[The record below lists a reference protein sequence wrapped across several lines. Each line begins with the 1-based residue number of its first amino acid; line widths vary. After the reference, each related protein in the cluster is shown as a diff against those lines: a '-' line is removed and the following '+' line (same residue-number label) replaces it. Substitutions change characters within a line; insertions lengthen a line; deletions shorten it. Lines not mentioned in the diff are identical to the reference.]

1 MRFEDATFTKL
12 LTGGFVVAALASGA
26 WLGFN
31 QMRGVTSSLD
41 RVENLTL
48 DWRFLLA
55 GARPAPPGVVIV
67 AIDDKTLSEAEV
79 HAVSRG
85 TLARL
90 VRAIGDL
97 HPQAV
102 ALDIAF
108 PDSKG
113 ENEDGELAG
122 ALKSTT
128 SVVASIG
135 IFGGGEPSGG
145 GSQRDQSASSA
156 DLAFAPKPSGVLWP
170 TDVILEATQTGLANV
185 STDSSGIPRY
195 VPMIF
200 EIPDGVAPSFALAVA
215 SASVGAGPV
224 LGPDRIELAGRTART
239 DFGYHLP
246 IRYYG
251 PAGSFR
257 QYSAAEVLRGEVAA
271 GSLRGQVVVVGVTA
285 AGLGD
290 TFATPFDRVAPGV
303 EIFATAISNLL
314 SGDTLARTPST
325 RRIDAAMAAG
335 LPVAMIAL
343 IAMRRAALGLVLAA
357 LTLVFWAAGVFL
369 AFVNGYWL
377 SMALP
382 LATSVPLI
390 AGYTGARFL
399 VERHSGRKAM
409 AERAMLAKFQS
420 PLLVDRLLREPHFL
434 DKPLRQDIA
443 VMFLD
448 LSGSTGATEALGPE
462 RSRDMLSALQTLVE
476 REVTAQRGIVIN
488 YMGDGV
494 LAVFGLARPQSD
506 DAARALA
513 AVESLNT
520 AVGAWVEDLP
530 SAARDRLDFRI
541 GVHFGPAILSRLGS
555 PTHQQITASGDI
567 VNVASRL
574 LEVARQQHS
583 RVVVS
588 EDLFA
593 AARSTPGSA
602 NLEVEAYAPLT
613 VPIRGRTGFIQVRVR
628 K

>member
-1 MRFEDATFTKL
+1 MRFEGGTASRL
-12 LTGGFVVAALASGA
+12 LTVGFIASALVCGGWLGLNQMMGAASG
-26 WLGFN
+26 
-31 QMRGVTSSLD
+31 LD

-90 VRAIGDL
+90 VRAIVDL
-97 HPQAV
+97 HAQAV

-108 PDSKG
+108 LDSKG
-113 ENEDGELAG
+113 EKEDGELAG

-145 GSQRDQSASSA
+145 GSQRDQSASSE
-156 DLAFAPKPSGVLWP
+156 DLTFAPKPSEVLWP
-170 TDVILEATQTGLANV
+170 TDLIRDATQTGLANV

-195 VPMIF
+195 VPLIF

-215 SASVGAGPV
+215 SASVGADPV
-224 LGPDRIELAGRTART
+224 LGPDRIELAGRTTRT

-257 QYSAAEVLRGEVAA
+257 RYSAAAVLRGEVDAE
-271 GSLRGQVVVVGVTA
+271 SLRGQVVVVGVTA

-343 IAMRRAALGLVLAA
+343 IAMRRAAVGLILAA

-377 SMALP
+377 NMALP

-399 VERHSGRKAM
+399 VERHSGRKAA
-409 AERAMLAKFQS
+409 AERATLAKFQS
-420 PLLVDRLLREPHFL
+420 PLLLDHLLHEPEFL
-434 DKPLRQDIA
+434 GKPVRQDVA

-448 LSGSTGATEALGPE
+448 LSGSTGVVEAMGPE
-462 RSRDMLSALQTLVE
+462 RSRDLLHAMQSLVE
-476 REVTAQRGIVIN
+476 REVTERRGIVIN
-488 YMGDGV
+488 FMGDGV
-494 LAVFGLARPQSD
+494 LAVFGLPKPQSD
-506 DAARALA
+506 DAARAFA
-513 AVESLNT
+513 TVESLH
-520 AVGAWVEDLP
+520 ASVAAWIADLP
-530 SAARDRLDFRI
+530 AGARDRLDFRI
-541 GVHFGPAILSRLGS
+541 GAHFGPAILSRLGS
-555 PTHQQITASGDI
+555 PTHQQITASGDT

-574 LEVARQQHS
+574 LEVAKQRHC
-583 RVVVS
+583 RVIVS
-588 EDLFA
+588 DDLFT
-593 AARSTPGSA
+593 AARSSPGSTNVDA
-602 NLEVEAYAPLT
+602 GAYAPVT
-613 VPIRGRTGFIQVRVR
+613 VPIRGRVGSMQVRVR
-628 K
+628 N

>member
-1 MRFEDATFTKL
+1 MRFESATASRL
-12 LTGGFVVAALASGA
+12 LTGGFIAAALVFGA
-26 WLGFN
+26 WLGLK
-31 QMRGVTSSLD
+31 QMTGVASGLD

-67 AIDDKTLSEAEV
+67 AIDDQTLSEAEG
-79 HAVSRG
+79 HALSRK

-90 VRAIGDL
+90 VRAIANF
-97 HPQAV
+97 HPRAA

-113 ENEDGELAG
+113 EGEDAEFAE
-122 ALKSTT
+122 ALKSTP

-135 IFGGGEPSGG
+135 IFGEGERSGGEPQSGN
-145 GSQRDQSASSA
+145 
-156 DLAFAPKPSGVLWP
+156 LALAPRPSEVLWP
-170 TDVILEATQTGLANV
+170 TDAIRDATQTGLANV

-200 EIPDGVAPSFALAVA
+200 EIPDGVVPSFALAA
-215 SASVGAGPV
+215 LSAADGADPV
-224 LGPDRIELAGRTART
+224 FGPDWIRVAGRTIKM
-239 DFGYHLP
+239 DLGYHLP

-257 QYSAAEVLRGEVAA
+257 RYSAAKLLRGDLDAEA
-271 GSLRGQVVVVGVTA
+271 LRDQIAVVGVTA

-303 EIFATAISNLL
+303 EIFSTVISNLL

-325 RRIDAAMAAG
+325 RWIDAAMAAG
-335 LPVAMIAL
+335 LPVATIAL
-343 IAMRRAALGLVLAA
+343 MAMRRAAIGLALAA
-357 LTLVFWAAGVFL
+357 LVFVLWTGGVFL

-382 LATSVPLI
+382 LATSVPLV

-399 VERHSGRKAM
+399 VERHWGRKAA
-409 AERAMLAKFQS
+409 AERAMLARFQS
-420 PLLVDRLLREPHFL
+420 PLLLDHMLQEPQFL
-434 DKPLRQDIA
+434 DKPVRQDVA

-448 LSGSTGATEALGPE
+448 LSGSTGVAEALGPE
-462 RSRDMLSALQTLVE
+462 RSRDLLLAMQTLVE
-476 REVTAQRGIVIN
+476 REVTAQRGVVIN

-494 LAVFGLARPQSD
+494 LAVFGLPKPQSD
-506 DAARALA
+506 DAARALTT
-513 AVESLNT
+513 VERLYASV
-520 AVGAWVEDLP
+520 AAWVADLP
-530 SAARDRLDFRI
+530 PAARSGLDFRI
-541 GVHFGPAILSRLGS
+541 GAHFGPAILSRLGS
-555 PTHQQITASGDI
+555 PTHQQITAAGDT

-574 LEVARQQHS
+574 LEVAKQQHC
-583 RVVVS
+583 RVVIS

-593 AARSTPGSA
+593 AAIAAPGSSPKIDA
-602 NLEVEAYAPLT
+602 ASYAALT
-613 VPIRGRTGFIQVRVR
+613 VPIRGRTSSLKIRIR
-628 K
+628 R

>member
-1 MRFEDATFTKL
+1 MRLGDAIASRL
-12 LTGGFVVAALASGA
+12 LTGGFLVAALVSGA
-26 WLGFN
+26 WLGLN
-31 QMRGVTSSLD
+31 QMMGVASGLD
-41 RVENLTL
+41 RVEDLTL

-55 GARPAPPGVVIV
+55 GARPAPPGVVVV
-67 AIDDKTLSEAEV
+67 AIDDQTLSEVEG
-79 HAVSRG
+79 HALSRE

-90 VRAIGDL
+90 VRAIADF

-108 PDSKG
+108 PESKG
-113 ENEDGELAG
+113 EKEDAELAH
-122 ALKSTT
+122 ALRSTA

-145 GSQRDQSASSA
+145 ESQSDQSARSG
-156 DLAFAPKPSGVLWP
+156 DLAFAPKPFEVLWP
-170 TDVILEATQTGLANV
+170 TDVIREATQTGLANV

-200 EIPDGVAPSFALAVA
+200 EIPDGVAPSFVLAAVSVA
-215 SASVGAGPV
+215 IGADPV
-224 LGPDRIELAGRTART
+224 FGPDRVEIAGRTAKT
-239 DFGYHLP
+239 DLGYHLP

-257 QYSAAEVLRGEVAA
+257 RYSAAKVLRGGIDAE
-271 GSLRGQVVVVGVTA
+271 SLRGQVVVVGVTA

-290 TFATPFDRVAPGV
+290 TFATPFDRVSPGV

-314 SGDTLARTPST
+314 NGDALARTPST
-325 RRIDAAMAAG
+325 RRTDAVMAAG

-343 IAMRRAALGLVLAA
+343 IAIRRAAVGLALAA
-357 LTLVFWAAGVFL
+357 LLFVFWGAGVFL

-390 AGYTGARFL
+390 AGYTGTRFL
-399 VERHSGRKAM
+399 VERHSGRKAI

-420 PLLVDRLLREPHFL
+420 PLLLDHMLREPEFL
-434 DKPLRQDIA
+434 DKPIRQDVA

-448 LSGSTGATEALGPE
+448 LSGSTGVVEAMGPE
-462 RSRDMLSALQTLVE
+462 RSRDLLHAMQTLVE
-476 REVTAQRGIVIN
+476 QEVTAHRGVVIN
-488 YMGDGV
+488 FMGDGV
-494 LAVFGLARPQSD
+494 LAVFGLPKPQSD
-506 DAARALA
+506 DATRALA
-513 AVESLNT
+513 TVESLYT
-520 AVGAWVEDLP
+520 SVAAWVADLP
-530 SAARDRLDFRI
+530 SGARDRLDFRI

-555 PTHQQITASGDI
+555 PTHQQITASGDT

-574 LEVARQQHS
+574 LEVAKQQHC

-593 AARSTPGSA
+593 AACSTLGSA
-602 NLEVEAYAPLT
+602 NLEAEPYARLT
-613 VPIRGRTGFIQVRVR
+613 VPIRGRTGSMQVRVR
-628 K
+628 N